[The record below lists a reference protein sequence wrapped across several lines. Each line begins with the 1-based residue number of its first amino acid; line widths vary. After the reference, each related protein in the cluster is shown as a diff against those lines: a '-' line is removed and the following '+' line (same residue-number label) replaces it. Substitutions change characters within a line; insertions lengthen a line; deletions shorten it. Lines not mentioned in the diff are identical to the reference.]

1 MTSTPFTVVVCAGCA
16 PPDASVIDALRTMV
30 RESSGGM
37 LVSTPCLLGPDGCP
51 DGCQAHRGDG
61 AVAMLQPCRADR
73 TPVGPARWIDLSAP
87 RAGRR

>member
-1 MTSTPFTVVVCAGCA
+1 MTSTPFTVVVCADCA
-16 PPDASVIDALRTMV
+16 PPDTSVIDALRTMV

-37 LVSTPCLLGPDGCP
+37 LVSTPCLLGP